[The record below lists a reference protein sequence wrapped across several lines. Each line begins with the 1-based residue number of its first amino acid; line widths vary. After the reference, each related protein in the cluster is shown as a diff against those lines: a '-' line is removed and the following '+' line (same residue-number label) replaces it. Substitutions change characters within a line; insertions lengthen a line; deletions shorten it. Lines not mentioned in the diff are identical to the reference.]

1 MTLLTAPK
9 LQPHRHCV
17 FEDIVCNSS
26 WDLIRDVQNRFFY
39 IGSVLKKTDL
49 VRNEFGSDIIVVY
62 YSCTGR
68 YYSDDFDVT
77 QNNDK

>member
-1 MTLLTAPK
+1 MC
-9 LQPHRHCV
+9 RID
-17 FEDIVCNSS
+17 FFIS
-26 WDLIRDVQNRFFY
+26 VQFK
-39 IGSVLKKTDL
+39 KKTDL